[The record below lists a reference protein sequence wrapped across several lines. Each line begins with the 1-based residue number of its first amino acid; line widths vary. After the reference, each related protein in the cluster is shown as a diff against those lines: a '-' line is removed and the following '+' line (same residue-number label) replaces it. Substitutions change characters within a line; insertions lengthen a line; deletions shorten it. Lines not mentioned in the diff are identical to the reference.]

1 MDIEDFWDNVKRMI
15 DERNTSQE
23 WVASHSGISF
33 RTFQNWIYRKRLPD
47 AVQSYRIAAA
57 LGVSVEYLI
66 TGKEPHTCRKYL
78 DRFTAIKELVNKPL

>member
-1 MDIEDFWDNVKRMI
+1 MI

-47 AVQSYRIAAA
+47 AIETYHIART

-66 TGKEPHTCRKYL
+66 TGEAPGKSDTSPIIQDLESALTKL
-78 DRFTAIKELVNKPL
+78 KKL